1 MKRRLICEQ
10 STVLQDFRQNI
21 VLSKFSSIFKEPS
34 VKNIVWSQILPFILV
49 AIHQAIYCSGKCRNY
64 GTIQGSIFLYSVR
77 IFSPLNF
84 FDIGNSFFF
93 PLISFFFPLISFSSF
108 YLFLSL
114 ISSPFTHNLFF
125 LPWADLPP
133 PPQVRLYTPV
143 CVFFAYVWYS
153 ILCTGQYYGLNC
165 YLPFVPSKH
174 SYQNYNRTPYSLWI
188 SA

>member
-1 MKRRLICEQ
+1 MKLRLICEQ
-10 STVLQDFRQNI
+10 STVLQHFKQNI

-84 FDIGNSFFF
+84 FDIGYSFFFPLISFFF

-114 ISSPFTHNLFF
+114 ISSPFTHNWFF
-125 LPWADLPP
+125 LP
-133 PPQVRLYTPV
+133 
-143 CVFFAYVWYS
+143 
-153 ILCTGQYYGLNC
+153 
-165 YLPFVPSKH
+165 
-174 SYQNYNRTPYSLWI
+174 
-188 SA
+188 

>member
-1 MKRRLICEQ
+1 
-10 STVLQDFRQNI
+10 
-21 VLSKFSSIFKEPS
+21 LSGHKSCLLFLWRSIRPFTAQES
-34 VKNIVWSQILPFILV
+34 VETMVQYSGVYSYILFE
-49 AIHQAIYCSGKCRNY
+49 
-64 GTIQGSIFLYSVR
+64 F
-77 IFSPLNF
+77 F

-93 PLISFFFPLISFSSF
+93 PFISFSSL

-125 LPWADLPP
+125 LPCADLPP

-165 YLPFVPSKH
+165 YLLFVPSKH
-174 SYQNYNRTPYSLWI
+174 SYQNYNRTPYSL
-188 SA
+188 